1 MVAKTREVAIGTL
14 WELTGSRYLL
24 EPWSSTEHRNRQD
37 FSQLAYQGLDPAGR
51 DEVHKPDLPKALH
64 SSLLALCS
72 P

>member
-14 WELTGSRYLL
+14 GELTGSRDLT

-37 FSQLAYQGLDPAGR
+37 FSQLAYRGLDPAGR
-51 DEVHKPDLPKALH
+51 DEEHEPDLLTALH